1 MNSDLSPYVPYQ
13 GSKNGIV
20 EQIYNTIRQLNIPRP
35 TLIKAP
41 FAGGGALEYYL
52 AMKGFKVEASDI
64 DSSLVRLHNCCRDIP
79 EDVIQWGKHAFTKA
93 EFKEVIK
100 DDSVFSA
107 LVRSIW
113 SFGND
118 GRTYLTSTEKQDA
131 KIEDFYKGIAEPNVR
146 FKHIED
152 ICILWKHKPN
162 MALTFT
168 CKSYEDVTVNEG
180 ELAYCDPPYAGT
192 AGYRSGAFD
201 HDKFYAW
208 ALAQKGLVL
217 VSEYNMPEP
226 FVLIGQY
233 PKWVEMSQKT
243 RSKMAEER
251 LYANRPVHVL
261 SLF

>member
-1 MNSDLSPYVPYQ
+1 MESDLSPFVPRMGGKY
-13 GSKNGIV
+13 GIV
-20 EQIYNTIRQLNIPRP
+20 DALWNTIRTLNIPPVKR
-35 TLIKAP
+35 IYCP
-41 FAGGGALEYYL
+41 FAGGGAFEYFL
-52 AMKGFKVEASDI
+52 AQHGYEIIASDI
-64 DSSLVRLHNCCRDIP
+64 DAGLIRLHNCCRNTP
-79 EDVIQWGKHAFTKA
+79 EDVVQWGKHAFTKA
-93 EFKEVIK
+93 EFKEIIK
-100 DDSVFSA
+100 DDSAYSA

-131 KIEDFYKGIAEPNVR
+131 KIEDFYKGTAEPNVR
-146 FKHIED
+146 FKHVED
-152 ICILWKHKPN
+152 ICLLWKRKPN
-162 MALTFT
+162 LPITFS
-168 CKSYEDVTVNEG
+168 CRSYEGITVAED
-180 ELAYCDPPYAGT
+180 EMAYCDIPYKNC
-192 AGYRSGAFD
+192 AGYQEGGFD

-251 LYANRPVHVL
+251 LYANRPVPVL

>member
-1 MNSDLSPYVPYQ
+1 MIQKLEPWVPYQ
-13 GSKNGIV
+13 GCKGAIV
-20 EQIYNTIRQLNIPRP
+20 ESLYSTMRSLNIPTP
-35 TLIKAP
+35 SVIKCC
-41 FAGGGALEYYL
+41 FCGGGAMEYYL
-52 AMKGFKVEASDI
+52 AMKGFKVEASDV
-64 DSSLVRLHNCCRDIP
+64 DASLVRLHNCCRDIP
-79 EDVIQWGKHAFTKA
+79 EDVLQWGKHAFTKA

-100 DDSVFSA
+100 DDSAYSA

-131 KIEDFYKGIAEPNVR
+131 KIEAFYRGDAEPNSR

-152 ICILWKHKPN
+152 ICLLWRYKPN
-162 MALTFT
+162 MALTFA
-168 CKSYEDVTVNEG
+168 CKSYEDVTVAEG

-192 AGYRSGAFD
+192 AGYRSGGFD

-251 LYANRPVHVL
+251 LYANRPVPVL